1 MTDPRQWADF
11 AIVLTIVIGIA
22 WCIWNPPH
30 A

>member
-1 MTDPRQWADF
+1 MTDPRAIVDIV
-11 AIVLTIVIGIA
+11 IVLTIVIGIA